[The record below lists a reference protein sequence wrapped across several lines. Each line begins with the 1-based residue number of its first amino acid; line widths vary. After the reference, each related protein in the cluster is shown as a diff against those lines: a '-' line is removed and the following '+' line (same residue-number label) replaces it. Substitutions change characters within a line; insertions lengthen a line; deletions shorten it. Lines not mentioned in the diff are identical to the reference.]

1 MNAIAA
7 GLGPHINH
15 GIANARRL
23 GGENAISP
31 RNANR
36 HGIHQ
41 RIAIVARMEIH
52 LAAHGRHAHAIPVT
66 ANAAHHTINDALHA
80 RRIRRAETQRIQ
92 IGNRPRA
99 HGEDI
104 AQNAAHPRRRTI
116 IGFDVRW
123 VVVAFHFENRGQPL
137 TDVNHAGILARA
149 LDHPRRLG
157 RQFLQP
163 NTR

>member
-1 MNAIAA
+1 
-7 GLGPHINH
+7 
-15 GIANARRL
+15 
-23 GGENAISP
+23 
-31 RNANR
+31 
-36 HGIHQ
+36 
-41 RIAIVARMEIH
+41 MEIH

-104 AQNAAHPRRRTI
+104 AQNAAHPRRRAI

-149 LDHPRRLG
+149 LNHPGRLG
-157 RQFLQP
+157 WQFLQP